1 MKLICNR
8 DGCTEPA
15 THQGYIG
22 NPPVIVALCKVHAI
36 ENAIKRQQEGAAEPA
51 PINYDNFTIAS
62 TTDGLVLWYDGDS
75 FTLDSEM
82 ERQLI
87 DYLKPKYNEALIQ
100 QGKCISCQDK
110 DCDVWITADQ
120 TCWKSSKEHDA
131 AIASAAIQQDREKA
145 KIGQCENCWS
155 NGRREC
161 MYHGYPQDTIPRFC
175 GYKLGM
181 DLPAPKDRQD
191 ITVGMVYAYE
201 AGLKEADDKV
211 QQDRTRIRNAVSA
224 LSTGDFTM
232 LDVLAIIEGE
242 KHD

>member
-1 MKLICNR
+1 MCNQIPPAEHQAGRRWEMKLICNR

-51 PINYDNFTIAS
+51 P
-62 TTDGLVLWYDGDS
+62 
-75 FTLDSEM
+75 E
-82 ERQLI
+82 QPH
-87 DYLKPKYNEALIQ
+87 YLQCKE
-100 QGKCISCQDK
+100 C
-110 DCDVWITADQ
+110 
-120 TCWKSSKEHDA
+120 KSVIRIPIIPEHDA
-131 AIASAAIQQDREKA
+131 TIASAAIQQEREKA

-175 GYKLGM
+175 GYKLDM
-181 DLPAPKDRQD
+181 DLPAPKDRRD

-211 QQDRTRIRNAVSA
+211 QKDRTRIRNAVSA
-224 LSTGDFTM
+224 LSTGDFTV

-242 KHD
+242 K

>member
-131 AIASAAIQQDREKA
+131 AIVSAAIQQDREK
-145 KIGQCENCWS
+145 WR
-155 NGRREC
+155 NGHTDELIWMTPEEEERR
-161 MYHGYPQDTIPRFC
+161 II
-175 GYKLGM
+175 
-181 DLPAPKDRQD
+181 KDEQ
-191 ITVGMVYAYE
+191 I
-201 AGLKEADDKV
+201 
-211 QQDRTRIRNAVSA
+211 RIRNAVSA
-224 LSTGDFTM
+224 IKK
-232 LDVLAIIEGE
+232 LDDYIKSLEPAHGLYLVSAPMVRNELKDILAIVDG
-242 KHD
+242 KV